1 MPSPKFTHVTVDV
14 TADPGPVFCWSKIA
28 AALRSMAG
36 LFGHAKVL
44 ETIQLAGPALV
55 KEVIS
60 KGKGAETPPPGAEVS
75 AHYVGK
81 LPSGA
86 DFDSRCVTGELA
98 WRHRACLS
106 FTRLAHHQPPHAL
119 ALALCHGP
127 AASGAAPSSSP
138 SARAALSRG
147 GMWALRR

>member
-1 MPSPKFTHVTVDV
+1 MTKLPHFTHVTVDV
-14 TADPGPVFCWSKIA
+14 VTGGADPDSEAPVFCWSKIA

-98 WRHRACLS
+98 GRHRACLF
-106 FTRLAHHQPPHAL
+106 FTRLAHHQPPQSL
-119 ALALCHGP
+119 D
-127 AASGAAPSSSP
+127 SFKVYT
-138 SARAALSRG
+138 
-147 GMWALRR
+147 